1 MNNNLILF
9 PSMTAVLKAREV
21 LRRRGINSRVI
32 RTPAN
37 LRRRGM
43 NSRVIRTP
51 ANLRRRSCGY
61 SLLVKRGFDEAVSLI
76 KNENIKTVGIAAVDL
91 S

>member
-37 LRRRGM
+37 LRRR
-43 NSRVIRTP
+43 
-51 ANLRRRSCGY
+51 SCGY
-61 SLLVKRGFDEAVSLI
+61 SLLVKRGFDEAASLI

>member
-37 LRRRGM
+37 LRRR
-43 NSRVIRTP
+43 
-51 ANLRRRSCGY
+51 SCGY
-61 SLLVKRGFDEAVSLI
+61 SLLVNRGFDEAVSLI

>member
-9 PSMTAVLKAREV
+9 PSMTAVLKARDV
-21 LRRRGINSRVI
+21 LRRRGI
-32 RTPAN
+32 
-37 LRRRGM
+37 

-76 KNENIKTVGIAAVDL
+76 KKENIKTVGIAAVDL

>member
-21 LRRRGINSRVI
+21 LRRRGI
-32 RTPAN
+32 
-37 LRRRGM
+37 

-91 S
+91 F

>member
-37 LRRRGM
+37 LRRR
-43 NSRVIRTP
+43 
-51 ANLRRRSCGY
+51 SCGY

-76 KNENIKTVGIAAVDL
+76 KNKNIKTVGIAAVDL

>member
-37 LRRRGM
+37 LRRR
-43 NSRVIRTP
+43 
-51 ANLRRRSCGY
+51 SCGY
-61 SLLVKRGFDEAVSLI
+61 SLLVKRGFDKAVSLI

>member
-37 LRRRGM
+37 LRRR
-43 NSRVIRTP
+43 
-51 ANLRRRSCGY
+51 SCGY
-61 SLLVKRGFDEAVSLI
+61 SLRVKRGFDEAVSLI

>member
-21 LRRRGINSRVI
+21 LRGRGINSRVI
-32 RTPAN
+32 RA
-37 LRRRGM
+37 
-43 NSRVIRTP
+43 P

>member
-37 LRRRGM
+37 LRRR
-43 NSRVIRTP
+43 
-51 ANLRRRSCGY
+51 SCGY
-61 SLLVKRGFDEAVSLI
+61 SLLVKRSFDEAVSLI

>member
-9 PSMTAVLKAREV
+9 PSMTAVLKARDV
-21 LRRRGINSRVI
+21 LRRRGI
-32 RTPAN
+32 
-37 LRRRGM
+37 

>member
-32 RTPAN
+32 H
-37 LRRRGM
+37 
-43 NSRVIRTP
+43 TP

>member
-21 LRRRGINSRVI
+21 LRRRGI
-32 RTPAN
+32 
-37 LRRRGM
+37 

>member
-37 LRRRGM
+37 LRRR
-43 NSRVIRTP
+43 
-51 ANLRRRSCGY
+51 SCGY
-61 SLLVKRGFDEAVSLI
+61 SLLVKRGFDEAVILI

>member
-21 LRRRGINSRVI
+21 LRRRGINSRV
-32 RTPAN
+32 
-37 LRRRGM
+37 
-43 NSRVIRTP
+43 SRTP

>member
-37 LRRRGM
+37 LRRR
-43 NSRVIRTP
+43 
-51 ANLRRRSCGY
+51 SCGY
-61 SLLVKRGFDEAVSLI
+61 SLLVKRGFDEAISLI

>member
-37 LRRRGM
+37 LRRR
-43 NSRVIRTP
+43 
-51 ANLRRRSCGY
+51 SCGY
-61 SLLVKRGFDEAVSLI
+61 SLLVMRGFDEAISLI

>member
-37 LRRRGM
+37 LRRR
-43 NSRVIRTP
+43 
-51 ANLRRRSCGY
+51 SCGY
-61 SLLVKRGFDEAVSLI
+61 SLLVTRGFDEAVSLI

>member
-9 PSMTAVLKAREV
+9 PSMTAVLKAREI
-21 LRRRGINSRVI
+21 LRRQGIS
-32 RTPAN
+32 
-37 LRRRGM
+37 
-43 NSRVIRTP
+43 SRVIRTP

-61 SLLVKRGFDEAVSLI
+61 SLLVRRSFEDAVSLI
-76 KNENIKTVGIAAVDL
+76 KTGKIRTVGVAAVDL